1 MNTGTRGWRSKYIYD
16 RFVPMNIKR
25 ILTATFLSVGIVT
38 AAPAADKAPAT
49 ANATNYFT
57 IAGMH
62 CDGCANGLTAEL
74 KETKGVISA
83 QVTFSNQLAV
93 VAIDTNKINAT
104 KLTRVIKEAGFEAKE
119 TRP

>member
-1 MNTGTRGWRSKYIYD
+1 MKLNLTVIC
-16 RFVPMNIKR
+16 
-25 ILTATFLSVGIVT
+25 LTAGVAT
-38 AAPAADKAPAT
+38 ATPAADKTTT

-57 IAGMH
+57 ISGMH

-93 VAIDTNKINAT
+93 VTVDTNKITAP
-104 KLTRVIKEAGFEAKE
+104 KLTKIIKEAGFEAK
-119 TRP
+119 PVKP

>member
-1 MNTGTRGWRSKYIYD
+1 MK
-16 RFVPMNIKR
+16 
-25 ILTATFLSVGIVT
+25 LTLICLSVCVVL
-38 AAPAADKAPAT
+38 ALQAADKSSAT

-57 IAGMH
+57 ITGMH

-93 VAIDTNKINAT
+93 VAIDTNKVSSA
-104 KLTRVIKEAGFEAKE
+104 KLTKVIKAAGFEAKLVV
-119 TRP
+119 TP